1 MDVETAATW
10 VEYAIARHPVTRGL
24 WRSGVTDPLVQA
36 AVLTVAARRLD
47 ERADRAARA
56 AVAAGESLGAVAR
69 ARQISRS
76 ASHRRYGCAK

>member
-10 VEYAIARHPVTRGL
+10 VEYAIASSDPVTRSL

-36 AVLTVAARRLD
+36 AVLTIAARRLD
-47 ERADRAARA
+47 ERADRAAHA

-76 ASHRRYGCAK
+76 ASHRRYR